1 MARYN
6 VQRGSCI
13 RFPAALLLL
22 AAAAAPGF
30 AEQQNQLDVN
40 PAMFTVMA
48 AINAAGYDGD
58 IHSPSNHPLRAELRA
73 ALAGKQIES
82 LDELKRFYEAH
93 RQKDANTELNQY
105 ISFGLSIDGPPQF
118 KFRVPLNELPP
129 DVFKMQGLEQI
140 LPRFYK
146 EANLEQFWKRAQPDY
161 EQVIAGYHGPVS
173 RTLLEANAYLRNPT
187 SGYLG
192 RRFQI
197 YIELLAP
204 PNQVQTRNYKD
215 DYFVVITPTPEI
227 PIQRVE
233 YAYLHYL
240 LDPLSL
246 KYSAQLDKL
255 KSLIDYAQGA
265 PALDDVYKNDFLL
278 LATGSLIK
286 AVESR
291 LAHGQH
297 DRDRIVDQATREGF
311 VLTPAFAEGLVAYE
325 KQVEAMRLY
334 FPDLVGGIDL
344 RKEARRLDKVQFAAE
359 RERTKIAATAIP
371 AQPKL
376 TGAAK
381 TLAQADDLY
390 RSRDLDKAKQAY
402 LRALE
407 ETSDKAAHAEAYYGL
422 ARIATLQKDP
432 ELAQKLFQ
440 RSLELG
446 PDPEIKG
453 WVYIYLG
460 RLAAAA
466 DEPGEAA
473 KNFRAVLAVAG
484 ASEAARAAAGKE
496 LQKSANHN

>member
-1 MARYN
+1 
-6 VQRGSCI
+6 
-13 RFPAALLLL
+13 
-22 AAAAAPGF
+22 
-30 AEQQNQLDVN
+30 
-40 PAMFTVMA
+40 
-48 AINAAGYDGD
+48 
-58 IHSPSNHPLRAELRA
+58 LRAQLRA
-73 ALAGKQIES
+73 ALAGQQIES
-82 LDELKRFYEAH
+82 LDELKRFYAAH
-93 RQKDANTELNQY
+93 RQKDANAELTQY
-105 ISFGLSIDGPPQF
+105 ISFGLSLEGPPGF
-118 KFRVPLNELPP
+118 KFRVPLGELPP

-146 EANLEQFWKRAQPDY
+146 EAKLEQFWQRAQPDY
-161 EQVIAGYHGPVS
+161 DKVISDYHGPIS
-173 RTLLEANAYLRNPT
+173 RTLLQANAYLRNPT

-197 YIELLAP
+197 YIELLAA

-227 PIQRVE
+227 PIQPVE

-246 KYSAQLDKL
+246 KYSEQLDKL
-255 KSLIDYAQGA
+255 KSLSDYAQGA

-291 LAHGQH
+291 LARGQQN
-297 DRDRIVDQATREGF
+297 REATVNQATREGF

-344 RKEARRLDKVQFAAE
+344 RHEVQRLEKVQFATE
-359 RERTKIAATAIP
+359 RTRTKIATAP
-371 AQPKL
+371 APVEPKL

-381 TLAQADDLY
+381 TLEQADGLY
-390 RSRDLDKAKQAY
+390 RSRDLDRAKQSY
-402 LRALE
+402 LRVLE
-407 ETSDKAAHAEAYYGL
+407 ETTQKTLHAEAYYGL
-422 ARIATLQKDP
+422 ARIAALQKDP

-446 PDPEIKG
+446 PEPETKG
-453 WVYIYLG
+453 WVYVYLG
-460 RLAAAA
+460 RLAVAAG
-466 DEPGEAA
+466 EPGEAA
-473 KNFRAVLAVAG
+473 QHYRAVLAIAG
-484 ASEAARAAAGKE
+484 ASPAARAAAQKE
-496 LQKSANHN
+496 LEKSGNHN